1 MAQHNEQELRKLL
14 AEIKIPPA
22 PEILSDLNSAIQKPE
37 PDLSEI
43 TDIIQKDAGISGMVL
58 KTVNSPLFGLR
69 NKVSSIRQ
77 AVTLLGISYTVNIVM
92 GLVLRQTFD
101 GKGENLPR
109 YWESPSNI
117 AMISAS
123 LAPQL
128 INCSS
133 DEAYLLGLFHNAGHA
148 LIQQRKSDYLKF
160 YQQYINHP
168 DYAITYFENQHY
180 NFDHAVLGYY
190 LSSSWAVPEHL
201 QQIILNHH
209 NVSEFLDAAAGD
221 DQQSCEK
228 GFMAVLKIAE
238 HIELVN
244 AGVDDD
250 HEWQR
255 VKQCVLEYLQLSEH
269 DFDDI
274 CADTLE
280 RMAFELD

>member
-1 MAQHNEQELRKLL
+1 MSSPSNLEIEKLL
-14 AEIKIPPA
+14 SETKIPPA
-22 PEILSDLNSAIQKPE
+22 PEILCDLNIAIQNPE
-37 PDLSEI
+37 PDLAQI
-43 TDIIQKDAGISGMVL
+43 TAIIQKDAGISGLVL

-101 GKGENLPR
+101 GQGENLPR

-128 INCSS
+128 INCSP

-148 LIQQRKSDYLKF
+148 LIKQRKQDYLEL
-160 YQQYINHP
+160 YQRYLNHP
-168 DYAITYFENQHY
+168 DHSITYFENQQY

-190 LSSSWAVPEHL
+190 LAASWNVPKHL

-209 NVSEFLDAAAGD
+209 NVFDYLNTPSEAEQG
-221 DQQSCEK
+221 SCEK

-238 HIELVN
+238 HFERLN
-244 AGVDDD
+244 AGVENDY
-250 HEWQR
+250 EWLR
-255 VKQCVLEYLQLSEH
+255 VQQCVLEFLQLSEL
-269 DFDDI
+269 DFADI
-274 CADTLE
+274 RADTLE
-280 RMAFELD
+280 KMAYDLD